1 MDFRP
6 LPIGIDNFKK
16 IIDGNYYFID
26 KTWLIKELL
35 DKKGA
40 VTLFTRPRRFGKT
53 LNMSMIQY
61 FLEDAGSDE
70 MNAENRKLFHGLRI
84 MDAGDTYIQH
94 MGKYPVISLS
104 LKSAKQPTYS
114 SAYYKLCEE
123 LWREYDRHAYVL
135 NHLTGSKREQYQAI
149 LDRKASED
157 VYSGSLKFLCEVLHD
172 YHKKSAVILID
183 EYDVPLENAYY
194 CGFYDEMVGFVRS
207 LFESALKTNA
217 SMEFSVITG
226 CLRISRESIFTGLNN
241 LNMISILSS
250 RFDEYFG
257 FRPNEVTTLLSY
269 YHLEEYADTVKRWYD
284 GYMFGEANVYNPWSV
299 INYVS
304 EAISGSQAFPRP
316 YWSNTSSNS
325 IVRDLIERADASV
338 KEEVE
343 KLIAGGTIEKPVHED
358 ITYDSIYD
366 SDDNL
371 WNFLF
376 FTGYLKLVS
385 QRMSGRDLMVT
396 MAIPNEEVAY
406 IYDNTIKNWFRDEI
420 KTQDLTVM
428 YQAMLTGNSDSFQ
441 KELSILLQ
449 KSISYLDSREAFY
462 HGFLLGVLGNMR
474 EYLVKSNRESGNGR
488 LDIVVRNLDV
498 SQPPV
503 ILELKVS
510 DTFKDMDSACDKA
523 LKQIEDMGYDSWL
536 PDEGYSGVWEYGI
549 AFFRKQCRVKTIFKS
564 FNFLG

>member
-35 DKKGA
+35 DKKSA

-61 FLEDAGSDE
+61 FLEDTGNAE
-70 MNAENRKLFHGLRI
+70 RNAENRKLFYGLKI
-84 MDAGDTYIQH
+84 MDAGESYVTH
-94 MGKYPVISLS
+94 MGKYPVINLS
-104 LKSAKQPTYS
+104 LKSAKQPSYS
-114 SAYYKLCEE
+114 SAYYKICEE

-135 NHLTGSKREQYQAI
+135 DSLTGSKREQFQAV

-157 VYSGSLKFLCEVLHD
+157 VYSGALKFLCEVLHG
-172 YHKKSAVILID
+172 YHKKTTVILID

-194 CGFYDEMVGFVRS
+194 CGFYDKMVGFIRS

-217 SMEFSVITG
+217 SMEFAVITG

-257 FRPNEVTTLLSY
+257 FCPDEVTSLLSY
-269 YHLEEYADTVKRWYD
+269 YRLEENMDIVKRWYD

-325 IVRDLIERADASV
+325 IVRDLIEHADASA

-343 KLIAGGTIEKPVHED
+343 RLIAGKAIEKPVHED

-385 QRMSGRDLMVT
+385 QRMNGRDLMVT

-406 IYDNTIKNWFRDEI
+406 IYENKKKNWFRDEI
-420 KTQDLTVM
+420 
-428 YQAMLTGNSDSFQ
+428 
-441 KELSILLQ
+441 
-449 KSISYLDSREAFY
+449 
-462 HGFLLGVLGNMR
+462 
-474 EYLVKSNRESGNGR
+474 
-488 LDIVVRNLDV
+488 
-498 SQPPV
+498 
-503 ILELKVS
+503 
-510 DTFKDMDSACDKA
+510 
-523 LKQIEDMGYDSWL
+523 
-536 PDEGYSGVWEYGI
+536 
-549 AFFRKQCRVKTIFKS
+549 
-564 FNFLG
+564 

>member
-16 IIDGNYYFID
+16 IIDGKYYFID

-35 DKKGA
+35 DKKSA

-61 FLEDAGSDE
+61 FLEDTGNAE
-70 MNAENRKLFHGLRI
+70 RNAENKKMFYGLKI
-84 MDAGDTYIQH
+84 MDAGESCAAH

-104 LKSAKQPTYS
+104 LKSAKQPSYS
-114 SAYYKLCEE
+114 SAYYKICEE
-123 LWREYDRHAYVL
+123 LWREYDRHCYVL
-135 NHLTGSKREQYQAI
+135 DYLTGSKREQFQAV
-149 LDRKASED
+149 LDRKASAD
-157 VYSGSLKFLCEVLHD
+157 VYSGALKFLCEVLHD
-172 YHKKSAVILID
+172 YHKTSVVILID

-194 CGFYDEMVGFVRS
+194 CGFYDEMAGFIRS
-207 LFESALKTNA
+207 LFESALKTNV
-217 SMEFSVITG
+217 SMEFAVITE

-257 FRPNEVTTLLSY
+257 FRPDEVSSLLSY
-269 YHLEEYADTVKRWYD
+269 YRLEKYTDIVKRWYD

-304 EAISGSQAFPRP
+304 EAASGSQVFPRP

-325 IVRDLIERADASV
+325 IVRDLIDHADASA

-343 KLIAGGTIEKPVHED
+343 KLIAGKTIEKPVHED

-366 SDDNL
+366 SNDNL

-385 QRMSGRDLMVT
+385 QRMEGRDLMVT

-406 IYDNTIKNWFRDEI
+406 IYDNTIKNWFHDEI
-420 KTQDLTVM
+420 KTKDLTVM
-428 YQAMLTGNSDSFQ
+428 YQAMLTGNPDVFQ
-441 KELSILLQ
+441 KELSVLLQ
-449 KSISYLDSREAFY
+449 SSISFLDSREAFY

-488 LDIVVRNLDV
+488 LDIIVRSLDV
-498 SQPPV
+498 SHLPV

-510 DTFKDMDSACDKA
+510 ETFKDMDNACDEA
-523 LKQIEDMGYDSWL
+523 LKQIKNMKYDAWL
-536 PDEGYSGVWEYGI
+536 PEEGYSGVWNYGI
-549 AFFRKQCRVKTIFKS
+549 AFFRKQCRIKASFKK
-564 FNFLG
+564 F